1 VTSIKRAAQEVVT
14 SLPDDLDWPAL
25 CDELYLQIRILQGV
39 DDIRAG
45 RVVPAEVVERKY
57 GIGR

>member
-1 VTSIKRAAQEVVT
+1 MTSVKRAAQELVT
-14 SLPDDLDWPAL
+14 SMPDDLDWTAL

-39 DDIRAG
+39 DDVRTG
-45 RVVPAEVVERKY
+45 RVLPAEVVERKY